1 MSCDNPNHEEIR
13 CASCGYATD
22 ATTVC
27 GRCGCDPVTGEKE
40 AQRYLVSWCIE
51 VDAHNP
57 REAAETAHDMMPRGD
72 SADPSIATCFG
83 VRLLDSDEPDDGRL
97 EESIELEPTKF
108 EPQAPAMNPR
118 ELATVLAA
126 LRYWQDQVGGGPVP
140 SIVREHFGSYLLP
153 LTNPEIDAL
162 CERLNTAP
170 EPEVTI
176 FVRGG
181 IAEGYETSTP
191 MKIKVHDYD
200 VEAADPEFIKRDA
213 QGDEYTETEL

>member
-1 MSCDNPNHEEIR
+1 MSCDNPNHEEVR
-13 CASCGYATD
+13 CASCGYAI
-22 ATTVC
+22 ATKAC
-27 GRCGCDPVTGEKE
+27 GRCGCDPITGEAAPE
-40 AQRYLVSWCIE
+40 SGPQEYLVSWCIT
-51 VDAHNP
+51 VDANNP
-57 REAAETAHDMMPRGD
+57 REAAETARDMMPRGD
-72 SADPSIATCFG
+72 ADDPSSATCFG

-176 FVRGG
+176 ILDGG
-181 IAEGYETSTP
+181 LAQGYEASGPATQP
-191 MKIKVHDYD
+191 L
-200 VEAADPEFIKRDA
+200 
-213 QGDEYTETEL
+213 ELILAR